1 MGLGSLC
8 VLAFVAARP
17 VILVMTQPAY
27 FEAYRIIGIVTVAN
41 VFIGVFSCFAPGVYY
56 AKRVYLITAVQ
67 AVCSVVV
74 LVANVLLIPEYGLV
88 GTAVAMLLGFVTMGV
103 LQQMLNQT
111 LKLWT
116 PTYQWRRMVTILV
129 LIVASIAITVVADS
143 VLSDAPYLVACLLL
157 AIGYCVMLWLLLL
170 PEERSFV
177 RACLGRLGGP
187 K

>member
-1 MGLGSLC
+1 M
-8 VLAFVAARP
+8 
-17 VILVMTQPAY
+17 
-27 FEAYRIIGIVTVAN
+27 
-41 VFIGVFSCFAPGVYY
+41 
-56 AKRVYLITAVQ
+56 VQ

-103 LQQMLNQT
+103 LQQMLNRT

-116 PTYQWRRMVTILV
+116 PTYQWRRIVTILV
-129 LIVASIAITVVADS
+129 LVVASIVITVVADS
-143 VLSDAPYLVACLLL
+143 VLSDVAYLVACLLL

-170 PEERSFV
+170 PEERSLV

-187 K
+187 R